1 MHVIRAGGLPVSRWP
16 NGAGRKADI
25 ASGDGWMVGYAWLDG
40 DAPFSGLPG
49 LDRTITLVEGPGFT
63 LDIAGRPPLVVDQP
77 FQPAGFDGGAPTT
90 CQVRGPCR
98 VLNVM
103 TERGRLRYTV
113 EIVEGVVAARDGE
126 TFTVVLRGEAVVAG
140 VRLERLDAVQGIGES
155 VIGDPGAILAMI
167 AITQA

>member
-1 MHVIRAGGLPVSRWP
+1 MRMIRAAGLPVSRWP

-40 DAPFSGLPG
+40 DAPFSDLPG

-77 FQPAGFDGGAPTT
+77 FVPAGFDGGAPTT
-90 CQVRGPCR
+90 CRVQGPCR

-103 TERGRLRYTV
+103 TARGRLRHTV
-113 EIVEGVVAARDGE
+113 AIVRGDAAACDGE
-126 TFTVVLRGEAVVAG
+126 TFTVVLLGEAVVAG
-140 VRLERLDAVQGIGES
+140 VRLERLDAVQAMSEP
-155 VIGDPGAILAMI
+155 VIGDPGAILARI
-167 AITQA
+167 AITPA